1 MCDKLRKFV
10 ASILVFSIMI
20 GTVGLTG
27 GQKAYAN
34 ENNASSPD
42 GIMLTEEEVNTYKG
56 IDLAS
61 TQFDTSKM
69 NEKERELYDLLLERE
84 YETQKA
90 SLDEQG
96 IRKEEFI
103 NGIKSF
109 LHDEYSVDGDVIVKS
124 KAKKATRII
133 SVGNLGSALNVAIT
147 AALIATGVG
156 SIGEL
161 VKKLGKQGAKR
172 WVKKHLSSKIAGVLA
187 RVGAKK
193 LGKWIGA
200 FVVSIVDTYLEPGTF
215 LAKKFDSV
223 DAVPNSG
230 YIELW

>member
-147 AALIATGVG
+147 AALI
-156 SIGEL
+156 GEL